1 MTKTLALA
9 DSFGV
14 TLLALAVASPVGC
27 GTHAPARENLQPFV
41 AVSGYYGLLDAQAGP
56 TPAPEPKPSGCVEG
70 CKCNGTGKEKSGD
83 GLAMVNC
90 RCPDD
95 CACKAKGAAKQC
107 PNGTC
112 PLPTRSIVR

>member
-1 MTKTLALA
+1 MTRTLALA

-41 AVSGYYGLLDAQAGP
+41 AVTGYYGLLDAAVGP
-56 TPAPEPKPSGCVEG
+56 TPAPEPKGCVDG

-95 CACKAKGAAKQC
+95 CDCKSKGAAKPCQSGAC
-107 PNGTC
+107 QW
-112 PLPTRSIVR
+112 PTRSIVR